1 MTNPLQI
8 MPERGSKMRKGPK
21 SAAVLAV
28 MVITVF
34 ALYYYLVNKVER
46 QTPETE
52 TTAVQDVLLKN
63 LETDYPPTVREVVKY
78 YNEIMSCYYSE
89 NPTEEELQ
97 KLAAKAMELYDAE
110 LVNYQEDDLYIQ
122 DLKAEIASFTA
133 ADTVLSHV
141 ALSASTAVDYYTY
154 NGRECAQIR
163 CIYTMRQKTNL
174 MTIKEIY
181 VLRKDDGGR
190 WKILGWTPAEDEAE
204 AAQ

>member
-1 MTNPLQI
+1 
-8 MPERGSKMRKGPK
+8 MRKGPK

-28 MVITVF
+28 MLITVL

-46 QTPETE
+46 QTPEKE

-63 LETDYPPTVREVVKY
+63 LETDYPPTVREVIKY
-78 YNEIMSCYYSE
+78 YNEIMKCYYSE
-89 NPTEEELQ
+89 NPTDEELE

-110 LVNYQEDDLYIQ
+110 LADYQEEDLYIQ
-122 DLKAEIASFTA
+122 DLKTEIAGFA
-133 ADTVLSHV
+133 ASDTVLSHV
-141 ALSASTAVDYYTY
+141 ALSASTAVDYYTH

-174 MTIKEIY
+174 MTVKEIY

-190 WKILGWTPAEDEAE
+190 WKILGWTPAEDSAE
-204 AAQ
+204 QSE

>member
-1 MTNPLQI
+1 
-8 MPERGSKMRKGPK
+8 MRKGPK

-28 MVITVF
+28 MLITVF

-46 QTPETE
+46 QTPEKE

-63 LETDYPPTVREVVKY
+63 LETDYPPTVREVIKY
-78 YNEIMSCYYSE
+78 YNEIMKCYYSE
-89 NPTEEELQ
+89 SPTDEELE

-110 LVNYQEDDLYIQ
+110 LANYQEEDLYVEG
-122 DLKAEIASFTA
+122 LKTEIASFA
-133 ADTVLSHV
+133 ASDTVLSHV

-174 MTIKEIY
+174 MTVKEIY
-181 VLRKDDGGR
+181 VLRKDDSGR
-190 WKILGWTPAEDEAE
+190 WKILGWTPAEDNTEQSE
-204 AAQ
+204 